1 MSQEKGAT
9 TVTPPRDENETK
21 RIAIGCQGSGAITAF
36 GAGAL
41 KRLLREEQHNI
52 IGLSG
57 TSGGAIC
64 ALLTWYALLEND
76 KEEAINKAAQLLD
89 SFWKDLSASERFAGF
104 LNDWTVLA
112 SRLQGNVAMLEV
124 SPYYTQL
131 SRRAREQLRKTLK
144 NQPVDF
150 ENLWERV
157 GSSSPVLLVSAIDV
171 ATGSAR
177 TFDSR
182 NGEISIDVLL
192 ASAAVPPLFRAM
204 HLEGGVYWDA
214 LFCQNPPVREL
225 ARMKPDEI
233 WIIRVIPWSRG
244 GEPKAIAEMMDRR
257 NELSGNIALY
267 QDLYLIEK
275 INELVDELGEGQNK
289 EDKRL
294 RLSGKGAEYRHIEVR
309 EITMSDKM
317 YQSLDFAT
325 KMDRSPSFI
334 RKLMDHGEERADE
347 FLGGSIR
354 SAGYS

>member
-1 MSQEKGAT
+1 MER
-9 TVTPPRDENETK
+9 PRDKTETK
-21 RIAIGCQGSGAITAF
+21 RIAIGCQGSGAVTAF

-41 KRLLREEQHNI
+41 KRLLREDQHNI

-64 ALLTWYALLEND
+64 SLLAWYALLEND
-76 KEEAINKAAQLLD
+76 KEKAINKAAELLD
-89 SFWKDLSASERFAGF
+89 TFWRDLSASEHYAEF
-104 LNDWTVLA
+104 LNDWAVLA
-112 SRLQGNVAMLEV
+112 NRLQGNVAVLEV

-131 SRRAREQLRKTLK
+131 SRWTREQLRKILK
-144 NQPVDF
+144 RQPVDF

-157 GSSSPVLLVSAIDV
+157 DSSSPVLLVSAIDV
-171 ATGSAR
+171 AMGSSR

-204 HLEGGVYWDA
+204 PLEGRVYWDA

-225 ARMKPDEI
+225 GRMKPDEI

-267 QDLYLIEK
+267 QDLYVIEK
-275 INELVDELGEGQNK
+275 INELVDALGEGENAK
-289 EDKRL
+289 DKRL
-294 RLSGKGAEYRHIEVR
+294 RLPGEEGKEYKHIEVR
-309 EITMSDKM
+309 EITMSDEM
-317 YQSLDFAT
+317 YQSLDFAK

-334 RKLMDHGEERADE
+334 RKLMDHGEERAEE

>member
-1 MSQEKGAT
+1 VA
-9 TVTPPRDENETK
+9 PPGDENETK
-21 RIAIGCQGSGAITAF
+21 RIVIGCQGSGALTAF

-41 KRLLREEQHNI
+41 KRLLREEQHDI
-52 IGLSG
+52 VGLSG

-76 KEEAINKAAQLLD
+76 KEKATSKAAELLD
-89 SFWKDLSASERFAGF
+89 SFWGDLSASELYARF
-104 LNDWTVLA
+104 LNDWAVLA

-131 SRRAREQLRKTLK
+131 SRWAREQLRKTLE

-150 ENLWERV
+150 ENLWEQV
-157 GSSSPVLLVSAIDV
+157 DSSSPVLLVSAIDV

-182 NGEISIDVLL
+182 NGETSIDILL

-204 HLEGGVYWDA
+204 DIEGGAYWDA

-225 ARMKPDEI
+225 GRMKPDEL

-267 QDLYLIEK
+267 QDLYVIEK
-275 INELVDELGEGQNK
+275 INELVDALGEGENAK
-289 EDKRL
+289 DKRL
-294 RLSGKGAEYRHIEVR
+294 RLPGEEGKEYRHIEVR
-309 EITMSDKM
+309 EITMSDEM

-325 KMDRSPSFI
+325 KMDRSPPFI
-334 RKLMDHGEERADE
+334 QKLMDHGEERAEE
-347 FLGGSIR
+347 FLEGTIR